1 MVLKIISGSASQLLA
16 SRIAEV
22 LGGVLALCE
31 FKRFPDG
38 ELYTRILERES
49 EETAE
54 VLVVQSILS
63 DSDFFCLLQLLD
75 AVEDVFPSA
84 AVDVVIP
91 YMGYARQDKR
101 FERGEAISARVVA
114 RCVSSFRP
122 RRVFVVNAHSPD
134 ALRFFE
140 VATYEINAVPLL
152 ASALSSV
159 ENAVVVAPDEGATEL
174 AKALANATGFTWD
187 VLQKRRISGSEVE
200 IKHKSLDVDGK
211 NVIIVDDIISTG
223 GTIATA
229 TKILKSQNAK
239 DVFVACIHGIFAQNA
254 VLRMLKAGVRDIFA
268 TDTVPSAF
276 SRVSVAPAIASALK
290 EK

>member
-1 MVLKIISGSASQLLA
+1 MALKIVSGSASQLLA

-38 ELYTRILERES
+38 ELYTRILESES

-54 VLVVQSILS
+54 VVVVQSILS

-75 AVEDVFPSA
+75 AIEDVFPSA

-114 RCVSSFRP
+114 RCVSFFRP

-134 ALRFFE
+134 ALRF
-140 VATYEINAVPLL
+140 
-152 ASALSSV
+152 
-159 ENAVVVAPDEGATEL
+159 
-174 AKALANATGFTWD
+174 
-187 VLQKRRISGSEVE
+187 
-200 IKHKSLDVDGK
+200 
-211 NVIIVDDIISTG
+211 
-223 GTIATA
+223 
-229 TKILKSQNAK
+229 LKSPLTK
-239 DVFVACIHGIFAQNA
+239 
-254 VLRMLKAGVRDIFA
+254 
-268 TDTVPSAF
+268 
-276 SRVSVAPAIASALK
+276 
-290 EK
+290 